1 MRFIVG
7 FVFAVLL
14 LSQCA
19 AAPMQW
25 RHKKSY
31 NRHRDVRQYQMAR
44 AARAIYQ
51 AAIANHTMSDSANNS
66 ISDINLKIKVGSKD
80 IEVDRNDGTVL
91 QKVPRTDKIRRQRIQ
106 EADVEDKAAE
116 TKAEIAKIAA
126 EVEGMKSESAS
137 AKQGVKELESRIE
150 AEGAEVKRK
159 AAVALANK
167 EAELEA
173 KKKKEAE
180 DEEEIKEGLQREE
193 ALEGEVE
200 EKDAEI
206 ERLKAEA
213 EAALSAAE
221 EKDVEDVWIER
232 NQTKVLLMEL
242 LALMEKQKKRGEA
255 KVAEDAEI
263 LVEEKRTAKV
273 IIGELTTQVEAL
285 ELKLKTAESE
295 SAVLAKELELEK
307 SSKLEEE
314 KASEVALETEAEMR
328 IHDAKVMGNMLG
340 IAETRLA
347 EKLAKA
353 EMEANKLKNKVAEL
367 APTTSAPTTAGAAG
381 ASKSGNATAAATS
394 SKAVTNASV
403 PATKKPIK
411 VNLSFEIEPA
421 ELEAGQK

>member
-1 MRFIVG
+1 MGNINDNRGHVDAIAEGTPIPPGGKRPKLDPNRAPGMTLDHKDSFCGKLLHYMVG
-7 FVFAVLL
+7 GSHPTNMSGTHVPGIRMDGATEGEYPKGMFSQNKRAVKAFVNCFAGYFHTMGGSIPPCPGDCPPKSLHL
-14 LSQCA
+14 NNNSNRANPLKKTAYEYPWSIRA
-19 AAPMQW
+19 GFLPENIEAFELMEEASTSKNGNKTSTKP
-25 RHKKSY
+25 KKSFG
-31 NRHRDVRQYQMAR
+31 N
-44 AARAIYQ
+44 
-51 AAIANHTMSDSANNS
+51 NGLDSLPKP
-66 ISDINLKIKVGSKD
+66 I
-80 IEVDRNDGTVL
+80 T
-91 QKVPRTDKIRRQRIQ
+91 P
-106 EADVEDKAAE
+106 
-116 TKAEIAKIAA
+116 
-126 EVEGMKSESAS
+126 
-137 AKQGVKELESRIE
+137 
-150 AEGAEVKRK
+150 
-159 AAVALANK
+159 AVALANK

-173 KKKKEAE
+173 EKKKEAE

-232 NQTKVLLMEL
+232 NRTKVLLMEL

-347 EKLAKA
+347 EK
-353 EMEANKLKNKVAEL
+353 
-367 APTTSAPTTAGAAG
+367 
-381 ASKSGNATAAATS
+381 
-394 SKAVTNASV
+394 
-403 PATKKPIK
+403 
-411 VNLSFEIEPA
+411 
-421 ELEAGQK
+421 